1 VLCSV
6 SGRPDAL
13 TDLHAHAMLMLL
25 QVTCSS
31 PLDNSVN

>member
-13 TDLHAHAMLMLL
+13 TDLHAHALLMLL

-31 PLDNSVN
+31 PLADSVN